1 MAAAPAAAA
10 VAAGRERAEGGGE
23 GPSPPLPPP
32 PRGQKADAPAQKV
45 PDVFYTVNIQES
57 HKDWTCDD
65 IFDEMTRKE
74 LCTDTFCKVCGAV
87 LQFESQRIAHYE
99 GKRHAQK
106 VRLYLQ
112 MHNERKDRL
121 HMNFQENPN
130 MDKNTYCRL
139 CNMIFTSPV
148 VAQSHYLG
156 KIHAKK
162 VKQLSDQTQPIQDVQ
177 SEPDSSA
184 IPVLPEASLEKN
196 SQQDVDSEDSSS
208 SCRTALDL
216 DDPDKYCKL
225 CSATFNNPLMAHQHY
240 VGKKHKRNEL
250 RKKLMAEIGTQA
262 IPVESKA
269 NALGVGNYICPTC
282 SISLTSIEMYQSHMQ
297 GNKHQVK
304 ETMIATS
311 LMKNS
316 KKTYS
321 SFQDEL
327 ADYIKVQKARGLEPK
342 INFRKPEKE
351 RCEAIN
357 GHEEIFASDRDFHS
371 RNVYEPHQHSIFF
384 PEVCAFSYSVE
395 NRLSH
400 PPVRKGPVKLEN
412 VCMALYSTDCSSEKQ
427 VSQLTPYKDDSR
439 KPSLVES
446 SDGHKDLSLENSS
459 SAEKRSQ
466 KLPKTSRAK
475 KEWPQEGGGDPCQ
488 HLLTLKRKQCNRDA
502 ELEKDG
508 KKKKEKSGID
518 ARAGSK
524 SKRNKVKGSKDGS
537 SEKESKRHKK
547 EKTKYEASGAT
558 EEEMLWNESV
568 LGF

>member
-10 VAAGRERAEGGGE
+10 AVGRERAEGGGDV
-23 GPSPPLPPP
+23 PSPPLPPP
-32 PRGQKADAPAQKV
+32 PRGQKAD
-45 PDVFYTVNIQES
+45 
-57 HKDWTCDD
+57 D
-65 IFDEMTRKE
+65 IFVEMTRKE

-112 MHNERKDRL
+112 MYNEQKDRL

-130 MDKNTYCRL
+130 MDKNMYCRL
-139 CNMIFTSPV
+139 CNMILTSPV

-156 KIHAKK
+156 KVHAKK
-162 VKQLSDQTQPIQDVQ
+162 LKQLSDQTQPLEDVQ

-184 IPVLPEASLEKN
+184 IPILPEASLEKN
-196 SQQDVDSEDSSS
+196 VQQDVDSEDPSS

-225 CSATFNNPLMAHQHY
+225 CSAPFNNPLMAHQHY

-250 RKKLMAEIGTQA
+250 RKKLMAEIGTQV
-262 IPVESKA
+262 IPAESKA
-269 NALGVGNYICPTC
+269 SALGVGNYICPTC

-304 ETMIATS
+304 ENMIATY

-327 ADYIKVQKARGLEPK
+327 ADYIEVQKARGLEPK

-351 RCEAIN
+351 RNEAMN
-357 GHEEIFASDRDFHS
+357 GHEETFASNQDFLS
-371 RNVYEPHQHSIFF
+371 RNVWESNQHSIFF
-384 PEVCAFSYSVE
+384 PEACTFSYSVE
-395 NRLSH
+395 NRLLHS
-400 PPVRKGPVKLEN
+400 PVRLEN
-412 VCMALYSTDCSSEKQ
+412 VCMALNSTDCGSEKQ
-427 VSQLTPYKDDSR
+427 LTTYKDDSR
-439 KPSLVES
+439 KPPLAES
-446 SDGHKDLSLENSS
+446 SDGYQALSSKNSS
-459 SAEKRSQ
+459 SADRRSQ

-475 KEWPQEGGGDPCQ
+475 KEWPQEGEGDPCR
-488 HLLTLKRKQCNRDA
+488 HLLTLKRKQYSHDTA
-502 ELEKDG
+502 LEKDG
-508 KKKKEKSGID
+508 KKKKKKSDID
-518 ARAGSK
+518 SVAGSN
-524 SKRNKVKGSKDGS
+524 SKHRKVKGSKAGS

-547 EKTKYEASGAT
+547 EKKKYEAGGAT